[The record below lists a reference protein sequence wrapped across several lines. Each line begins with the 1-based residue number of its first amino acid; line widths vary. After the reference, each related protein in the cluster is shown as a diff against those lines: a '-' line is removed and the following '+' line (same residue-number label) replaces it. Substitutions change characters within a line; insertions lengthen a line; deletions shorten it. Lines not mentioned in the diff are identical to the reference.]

1 MPIEVKLFP
10 FEWSNFNR
18 LFIFDNIF
26 KVNMSVHHLTK
37 RILLISLPLLALAVF
52 LFYRFG
58 SSPAQPTES
67 EHFPKKGGS
76 ALPVSGILAIQD
88 TNEDGV
94 TAMGTLLPNEEVDL
108 VAEITGKV
116 VRICFEEGA
125 AVQKGDLLLK
135 VDDSDLQAQLTRAE
149 FQKKLLTEKL
159 ERQRILLKRESISRE
174 EFDQLQTDYNVLEA
188 DIALLKVKIGR
199 TEIRAPF
206 NGTMGFRY
214 VSEGSYVQPNSRI
227 ARLVDTNILKF
238 EFTIPER
245 YAAKSLQGRKV
256 VFRVTGKPDLHQARV
271 YAVDPQVDINTR
283 AILLRARFEN
293 RSGVLLPGMFANGTV
308 SLGEKQP
315 YISVPSEAIVPELE
329 GKRLWISRNGKA
341 LSVKVETEGRDSKCV
356 FVVSGVAEG
365 DTILTGGLMQLREG
379 AAVKVKL

>member
-1 MPIEVKLFP
+1 MF
-10 FEWSNFNR
+10 
-18 LFIFDNIF
+18 
-26 KVNMSVHHLTK
+26 
-37 RILLISLPLLALAVF
+37 ISLPIVALAFF

-58 SSPAQPTES
+58 HSSESSQTENKV
-67 EHFPKKGGS
+67 KKGPS
-76 ALPVSGILAIQD
+76 TLPVSGMVASSD
-88 TNEDGV
+88 TNEEGV
-94 TAMGTLLPNEEVDL
+94 TAMGTLLANEEVDL

-125 AVQKGDLLLK
+125 SVKKGDLLLK
-135 VDDSDLQAQLTRAE
+135 VDDSDLQAQLTRSE

-188 DIALLKVKIGR
+188 DIALLKVKISR

-227 ARLVDTNILKF
+227 ARLVDTHVLKF

-245 YAAKSLQGRKV
+245 YASRSLQGRKV
-256 VFRVTGKPDLHQARV
+256 TFGVTGKSAKYDAQV
-271 YAVDPQVDINTR
+271 YAVDPQVDVNTR
-283 AILLRARFEN
+283 AILLRARFDN
-293 RSGVLLPGMFANGTV
+293 RAGALLPGMFANGNV
-308 SLGEKQP
+308 SLGDKQAFIP
-315 YISVPSEAIVPELE
+315 VPSEAIVPELE
-329 GKRLWISRNGKA
+329 GNRLWITRNGRAK
-341 LSVKVETEGRDSKCV
+341 SVQVEAEGRDSKRV
-356 FVVSGVAEG
+356 YIVSGVAEG

-379 AAVKVKL
+379 VAVNVKL